1 MGDVSVSY
9 LLWEPDMPC
18 GVPSRPR
25 RLPSRF
31 CPEAAVGGPPIDQP
45 GVRLNG
51 LPSMTVP

>member
-1 MGDVSVSY
+1 
-9 LLWEPDMPC
+9 
-18 GVPSRPR
+18 
-25 RLPSRF
+25 LPSRF